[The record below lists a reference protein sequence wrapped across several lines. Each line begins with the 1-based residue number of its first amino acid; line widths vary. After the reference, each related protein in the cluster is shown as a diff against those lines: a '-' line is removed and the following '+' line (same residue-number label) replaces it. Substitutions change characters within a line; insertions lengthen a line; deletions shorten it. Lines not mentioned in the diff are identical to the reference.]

1 MEVPHEA
8 LLLRIFTSAAD
19 RCRNEVLYLAILH
32 KAHDMHMAGATVL
45 RGPLGYGHTRKM
57 HAAHLFPPSDDHP
70 VIIEI
75 VDSEDKINEFLPV
88 LDQMMQSGLVT
99 LERARVLQYGKE
111 KLGFMARV
119 RQQFSHADHTHPQ
132 K

>member
-1 MEVPHEA
+1 MELPHEA

-19 RCRNEVLYLAILH
+19 RCRNEVLYLAIMH
-32 KAHDMHMAGATVL
+32 KAHEMRMAGATVL
-45 RGPLGYGHTRKM
+45 RSPLGYGRTKKM
-57 HAAHLFPPSDDHP
+57 HAAHLFPPNDDHP

-99 LERARVLQYGKE
+99 LERAQVLQYGKE
-111 KLGFMARV
+111 KLGFMARL
-119 RQQFSHADHTHPQ
+119 RQHFSSDDAERPDH
-132 K
+132 